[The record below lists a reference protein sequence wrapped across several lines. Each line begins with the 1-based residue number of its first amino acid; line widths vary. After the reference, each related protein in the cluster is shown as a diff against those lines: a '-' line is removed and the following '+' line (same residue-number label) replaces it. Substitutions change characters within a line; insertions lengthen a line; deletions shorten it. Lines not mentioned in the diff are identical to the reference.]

1 MSNIPAGY
9 QVHIDTYE
17 GAYDNQTTQ
26 IFSGLTIENARF
38 YIDLA
43 KIFTDEVGSNGV
55 FSNDFVPMDTLRSIM
70 IGLQKQHPNLSEIL
84 AEDLNEAICNSSDL
98 RWLIHQVLCAPVDE
112 CYYSNDHSVTFC
124 RGCDQIQVYYIKEEL
139 VDLAQ
144 EFNCVIQY

>member
-9 QVHIDTYE
+9 YIHIDTYE
-17 GAYDNQTTQ
+17 SSHVNQTTQ
-26 IFSGLTIENARF
+26 IFSGLTIEDARF
-38 YIDLA
+38 YIELA

-55 FSNDFVPMDTLRSIM
+55 FSNDFVPINTLKSIM
-70 IGLQKQHPNLSEIL
+70 LRLQKQHPNLSERL
-84 AEDLNEAICNSSDL
+84 AEDLNTATYDLADL

-124 RGCDQIQVYYIKEEL
+124 RGCDQIQVYYIKEEI